1 MDPVDVLYKV
11 KGVREWCRGR
21 LETNGESIHSDTL
34 EITFWETDGSLG
46 NRGVARLCSRD
57 VRMVDNEAAATD
69 DILDALVS
77 EIVEKYEIYPT
88 PGVAVETVLESVRR
102 SYVKEKEAFVEALVA
117 IVKKLMVSHE
127 NFGVVSYFV
136 QSMELLDRPGL
147 LAYVPDFVPEASS
160 RPLTAAD
167 VYEPGYDSPRITR
180 LSAAD
185 APEMEEFLAL
195 RDSDDDDEDPEMA
208 ALIARAMVEIYG
220 P

>member
-1 MDPVDVLYKV
+1 M
-11 KGVREWCRGR
+11 
-21 LETNGESIHSDTL
+21 
-34 EITFWETDGSLG
+34 
-46 NRGVARLCSRD
+46 
-57 VRMVDNEAAATD
+57 
-69 DILDALVS
+69 S

-117 IVKKLMVSHE
+117 IVKEAVFRMIRVGKLMVSHE
-127 NFGVVSYFV
+127 SFGVASYFV

-147 LAYVPDFVPEASS
+147 LVYVPDFVPEASS
-160 RPLTAAD
+160 RLLTAAD
-167 VYEPGYDSPRITR
+167 VYESGYDSPRM

-185 APEMEEFLAL
+185 AHELEEFLAL